1 MNWVKLEML
10 FNLVRLKWKQFQ
22 DNLKKVKE
30 NEVLS
35 PTGERHSVPPLALF
49 RESAGDEHGR
59 ARCKEGH
66 DGGGVREGRG
76 SQYPAACAMRSSE
89 KAPGRLG
96 ERAVRLCGWLA
107 VV

>member
-1 MNWVKLEML
+1 ML
-10 FNLVRLKWKQFQ
+10 SL
-22 DNLKKVKE
+22 
-30 NEVLS
+30 
-35 PTGERHSVPPLALF
+35 TCERYSVPPLALF
-49 RESAGDEHGR
+49 REREVRSAGDEHGR
-59 ARCKEGH
+59 ARFKEGN

-76 SQYPAACAMRSSE
+76 GQYPAARAMRSSE

>member
-1 MNWVKLEML
+1 MLVSSAVGADWV
-10 FNLVRLKWKQFQ
+10 FA
-22 DNLKKVKE
+22 
-30 NEVLS
+30 
-35 PTGERHSVPPLALF
+35 GGLAIIK
-49 RESAGDEHGR
+49 SAGDEHGR